1 MSKCYYVSGT
11 IKSEEDW
18 LHGKQN
24 GISKYYYENGNMQAE
39 QTYLDGERFGIP
51 RAFKEDG
58 VEDFGPFTRQL
69 NHELETLKLHDKEKD
84 KMIKI
89 QQEDISIL
97 KGRISELEISHR
109 RDITEVRGRLGR
121 HDGEISG
128 QSGRIGQLHGDIMGL
143 RSQVSHLH
151 SRIPEYIP
159 G

>member
-128 QSGRIGQLHGDIMGL
+128 
-143 RSQVSHLH
+143 
-151 SRIPEYIP
+151 
-159 G
+159 